1 MSKVG
6 YRGDYKDGK
15 WALVDKEGHP
25 LTAYKY
31 WFVEPINDGY
41 FRAQVTG
48 GSCYNIL
55 RPDGTEVLSENCYWV
70 GNEIHEGFFFV
81 GQTKRKTKTTPTQYL
96 TGIAHISGDYILP
109 VMNCSCRWIYKLLD
123 ENNQDVRWDEIPEG
137 KTEDDY
143 KHEYFGIGIN
153 IDGKSYVMYF
163 DGTIYD
169 LSQSHLPKKVKLDD
183 VAFFEKLVNWTLPG
197 LQFFYRDTD
206 ADIDAAN
213 LYHVGDTIRAGI
225 LVDVTTKLQRPIHK
239 TRYII
244 ASAHAAMFC
253 EVEDMV
259 AVNPDLRKWGLCT
272 LHFNSYFKVLDVY
285 QRSGVTQV
293 LLLHIPEAAA
303 RYMGKSELLI
313 HFTETATKGMN
324 LVEMAR
330 ESLDEKLK
338 MEVHPRSYDEVLCHR
353 MFLPIGLDDNG
364 KFVPLPPM
372 DDTYDSEI
380 HSLSQLIHKLAQDYD
395 IEGFVEEID
404 NFPFRGV
411 EKSICEGCIFAS
423 GIQGNGEC
431 CGRLEREEFR
441 KRYIS
446 ADCEYRK
453 ESEDQQS
460 WFEYKEQQKQEA
472 EERRAYPLKEATE
485 LIKRF
490 IAEKLDGDIDNLL
503 TYNFAALHDDE
514 LFGDCRGYAFS
525 PEGCE
530 IIRAILTLVFDG
542 VWSDYAFK
550 GQESKI
556 IYRGCRLN
564 SHQRLLGSSILGE
577 YFKGLQTMSPPHDL
591 EVRANEYYSKYYN
604 NIGNMVLLPAT
615 LDILKDDSTIKG
627 FMDYLLE
634 YIYTYLTEPKKVPYK
649 VLDQIRHCKK
659 SFTNYQGAEG
669 FEKLVKDLL
678 LTDFVDDDYKPKEV
692 FIRMG
697 FYGKNVSK
705 ERYFEAVDRYLEFYE
720 QHIYNRAKIII
731 AVLKTKLASGS

>member
-1 MSKVG
+1 
-6 YRGDYKDGK
+6 
-15 WALVDKEGHP
+15 
-25 LTAYKY
+25 
-31 WFVEPINDGY
+31 
-41 FRAQVTG
+41 
-48 GSCYNIL
+48 
-55 RPDGTEVLSENCYWV
+55 
-70 GNEIHEGFFFV
+70 
-81 GQTKRKTKTTPTQYL
+81 
-96 TGIAHISGDYILP
+96 
-109 VMNCSCRWIYKLLD
+109 
-123 ENNQDVRWDEIPEG
+123 
-137 KTEDDY
+137 
-143 KHEYFGIGIN
+143 
-153 IDGKSYVMYF
+153 
-163 DGTIYD
+163 
-169 LSQSHLPKKVKLDD
+169 
-183 VAFFEKLVNWTLPG
+183 
-197 LQFFYRDTD
+197 
-206 ADIDAAN
+206 
-213 LYHVGDTIRAGI
+213 
-225 LVDVTTKLQRPIHK
+225 
-239 TRYII
+239 
-244 ASAHAAMFC
+244 
-253 EVEDMV
+253 
-259 AVNPDLRKWGLCT
+259 
-272 LHFNSYFKVLDVY
+272 
-285 QRSGVTQV
+285 
-293 LLLHIPEAAA
+293 
-303 RYMGKSELLI
+303 MGKSELLI

-353 MFLPIGLDDNG
+353 MFLPIGLDNNG
-364 KFVPLPPM
+364 KFAPLPPM

-485 LIKRF
+485 LVKRF

-542 VWSDYAFK
+542 VWADYAFK

-577 YFKGLQTMSPPHDL
+577 YFKGLQTMSPPRDL

-634 YIYTYLTEPKKVPYK
+634 CIYTYLTEPKKVPYK

-659 SFTNYQGAEG
+659 SFR
-669 FEKLVKDLL
+669 K
-678 LTDFVDDDYKPKEV
+678 
-692 FIRMG
+692 
-697 FYGKNVSK
+697 
-705 ERYFEAVDRYLEFYE
+705 
-720 QHIYNRAKIII
+720 
-731 AVLKTKLASGS
+731 VL